1 MQVRKLAYALGAE
14 ITGVDLREDLDAGT
28 IAAIRGAWL
37 EHLVLAF
44 PGQELTTEQHIRFS
58 RCFGELE
65 LHALKNLQGKE
76 HPEILEIT
84 NRIVDGKRSE
94 TAEVGRQWHTDGSA
108 TMRPSLG
115 SLLYCRAMPEAG
127 GNTWFASLYA
137 AYDALSDT
145 MKGVLEPLESVQD
158 LGYFYGNRG
167 IGARDAG
174 KVSVDIGDNPAV
186 VQPLVTVHP
195 ETGRKAL
202 FVNES
207 LIRQIHGM
215 SREESAG
222 LLQYLHRHA
231 VRPEFTY
238 RHYWRVGDLIM
249 WDNRCTQ
256 HLAPRDYDPDQVRNM
271 CRTTLKGHPQGRYLH
286 DAAAPSAASH

>member
-1 MQVRKLAYALGAE
+1 MRVRKLAYALGAE
-14 ITGVDLREDLDAGT
+14 ITGVDLKQDLDAGM
-28 IAAIRGAWL
+28 IAAIRAAWL
-37 EHLVLAF
+37 EHLVLVF
-44 PGQELTTEQHIRFS
+44 PGQNLTTEEHIRFS
-58 RCFGELE
+58 RRFGELE

-108 TMRPSLG
+108 TTRPSLG

-127 GNTWFASLYA
+127 GNTWFASMYA
-137 AYDALSDT
+137 AYNTLSDT
-145 MKGVLEPLESVQD
+145 MKGVLDPLESVQD

-167 IGARDAG
+167 IGAREAD
-174 KVSVDIGDNPAV
+174 KVSADIGDNPAV

-215 SREESAG
+215 NREESAG

-231 VRPEFTY
+231 TRPEFTY
-238 RHYWRVGDLIM
+238 RHYWRVGDLVM

-256 HLAPRDYDPDQVRNM
+256 HLAPRDYDPDQVRHM
-271 CRTTLKGHPQGRYLH
+271 CRTTLKGHSQGRYLQE
-286 DAAAPSAASH
+286 AAPAT